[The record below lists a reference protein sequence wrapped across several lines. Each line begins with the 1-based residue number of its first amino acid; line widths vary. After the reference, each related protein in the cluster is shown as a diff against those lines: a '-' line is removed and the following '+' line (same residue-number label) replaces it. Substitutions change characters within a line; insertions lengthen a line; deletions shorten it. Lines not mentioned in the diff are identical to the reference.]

1 MAIYLIDITARLLVD
16 CTTDAEAV
24 AGNICSRVEE
34 QLIRGDTLLDIEL
47 ETTTLPFDID
57 GDGSLDSGR
66 RTCPEEH
73 K

>member
-16 CTTDAEAV
+16 CTTDVKAV

-34 QLIRGDTLLDIEL
+34 QLIRGETLLDIEL
-47 ETTTLPFDID
+47 ETTTLPFESE